1 MLACMP
7 GHGGE
12 MRTIVVAS
20 QKGGVG
26 KTTLTGHLAVEAE
39 RQGVGPVA
47 MIDTDPQANLSGWFG
62 VREAETPV
70 LVRLLPG
77 GLRATLS
84 ALADAGIALC
94 LIDTPPA
101 ITESIAATV
110 GEADLVLIPAKPS
123 PHDLRAVGA
132 TVDIV
137 EKAKKPMIFVVNQAV
152 SRSKLKVDAVRA
164 LSQHGPLA
172 PVDVH
177 NRVDFAASMTD
188 GRTACEVDAKSPAAE
203 EIHQLW
209 AYIATRLDR
218 VTK

>member
-1 MLACMP
+1 MEVRARPLK
-7 GHGGE
+7 
-12 MRTIVVAS
+12 TIVVAS

-39 RQGVGPVA
+39 RQQVGAVA
-47 MIDTDPQANLSGWFG
+47 MIDTDPQGNLSGWFK
-62 VREAETPV
+62 VREAETPA
-70 LVRLLPG
+70 LVRVLPN
-77 GLRATLS
+77 GLRATLR
-84 ALADAGIALC
+84 ALEDAGIALC

-110 GEADLVLIPAKPS
+110 AEADLVLIPAKPS

-137 EKAKKPMIFVVNQAV
+137 EGAKKPMVFVVNQAV
-152 SRSKLKVDAVRA
+152 ARTKIKTDAVRA

-172 PVDVH
+172 PVDIH

-188 GRTACEVDAKSPAAE
+188 GRTVGEIDEKSAAAE
-203 EIHQLW
+203 EITQLW
-209 AYIATRLDR
+209 AYIATRLER
-218 VTK
+218 ATR

>member
-1 MLACMP
+1 
-7 GHGGE
+7 
-12 MRTIVVAS
+12 
-20 QKGGVG
+20 
-26 KTTLTGHLAVEAE
+26 
-39 RQGVGPVA
+39 